1 MDQFKTIIVEDRG
14 PVRLLTLNQPDM
26 FNPLDFDSGPELAR
40 ALELAQREPGVRAVV
55 ITGAG
60 RAYAAGGNVRLM
72 ADLINNDG
80 DIEQFFSDL
89 AYILAKTV
97 ITLRRLRL
105 PVVAAVNGPVAGG
118 GLAWALGCD
127 LVVASE
133 KARFDP
139 AYIRIAVSP
148 DGAASAFVPRLIGHK
163 RASEFFLLGKAVSA
177 AQALEWGMINRVAPP
192 GEVLDTAMAL
202 ANELANGPAQA
213 LAATKDLLNQAV
225 YGDLEG
231 LMEQER
237 QSIMR
242 LSLLPDFSEG
252 IRAFFEKRK
261 PEFNKG

>member
-1 MDQFKTIIVEDRG
+1 MDQFKTLLVEDRG

-26 FNPLDFDSGPELAR
+26 FNPLDFDSGPEFAR
-40 ALELAQREPGVRAVV
+40 ALELAQREKGIRAVV

-72 ADLINNDG
+72 ADLVNNDG
-80 DIEQFFSDL
+80 DIEEFFSNL
-89 AYILAKTV
+89 AYILAKTMV
-97 ITLRRLRL
+97 TLRRLRL

-127 LVVASE
+127 MVVASD

-148 DGAASAFVPRLIGHK
+148 DGGAAALVPRLVGHK
-163 RASEFFLLGKAVSA
+163 RASEFFMLGKAISA
-177 AQALEWGMINRVAPP
+177 QTAMDWGMINRVVPA
-192 GEVLDTAMAL
+192 GEELDAAL
-202 ANELANGPAQA
+202 EIAAELAQGPAEA
-213 LAATKDLLNQAV
+213 MAATKELLNQAV
-225 YGDLEG
+225 FGDLEG
-231 LMEQER
+231 IMELER

-242 LSLLPDFSEG
+242 LGQRPDFTEG

-261 PEFNKG
+261 PEYTKG

>member
-1 MDQFKTIIVEDRG
+1 MDQFKTLLVEDRG

-26 FNPLDFDSGPELAR
+26 FNPLDFDSGPELVR

-72 ADLINNDG
+72 ADLVNNDG
-80 DIEQFFSDL
+80 DIEQFFSNL
-89 AYILAKTV
+89 AYILARTMV
-97 ITLRRLRL
+97 TLRRLRL
-105 PVVAAVNGPVAGG
+105 PVIAAVNGPVAGG

-127 LVVASE
+127 LIVASE

-148 DGAASAFVPRLIGHK
+148 DGGAATMVSRLIGHK
-163 RASEFFLLGKAVSA
+163 RASEFFLLGKVISA
-177 AQALEWGMINRVAPP
+177 AEALEWGMINRMAPP
-192 GEVLDTAMAL
+192 EEVLDTALGL
-202 ANELANGPAQA
+202 ANELANGPAEA
-213 LAATKDLLNQAV
+213 LAATKELLNQAV
-225 YGDLEG
+225 FGDLEG

-242 LSLLPDFSEG
+242 LTQQPDFAEG